1 MRRVEHESIVGSSSI
16 GVMVVAEQ
24 LTHELEGLKAGETV
38 VKSARAIPREDS
50 SGRTALFVELVLSEP
65 PKGAETWPVD
75 DLWELRRMVR
85 DVKARVE
92 AQAESARDELP
103 WYIVFESENY
113 VSLDDEDIDE
123 LLDVDG

>member
-1 MRRVEHESIVGSSSI
+1 
-16 GVMVVAEQ
+16 MVVAEQ

-50 SGRTALFVELVLSEP
+50 SGRPALFVELVLSEP

>member
-1 MRRVEHESIVGSSSI
+1 VADRSIVGSSSI

-24 LTHELEGLKAGETV
+24 LPHELAGQQAGETQ
-38 VKSARAIPREDS
+38 VKDVRVDLREDS
-50 SGRTALFVELVLSEP
+50 SGRPALFIVLVLSEP
-65 PKGAETWPVD
+65 PKDAETWPVD
-75 DLWELRRMVR
+75 DLWQLRRIVR
-85 DVKARVE
+85 DTKARME